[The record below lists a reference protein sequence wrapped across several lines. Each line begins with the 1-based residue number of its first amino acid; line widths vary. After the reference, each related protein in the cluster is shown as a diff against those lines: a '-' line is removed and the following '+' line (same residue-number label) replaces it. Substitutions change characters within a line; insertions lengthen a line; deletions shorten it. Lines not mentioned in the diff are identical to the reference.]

1 MLFAFLQGLAVGLVC
16 LGVYHWRF
24 DRKLRSLIQEIKP
37 DALQVALPLTSRLTG
52 AISIQK
58 QRCAELEQAL
68 EIWKQVLHQA
78 PVCYLQ
84 VDAEDRLVWCN
95 AAAYQ
100 LLKIHTW
107 EATKPRLLLEVIRS
121 YELDQLIA
129 QTRQTQRPTEC
140 EWSLHLSHLP
150 TTPSSPSLTPI
161 ISLRGHSFPLPNQQV
176 GVFLE
181 DRQEV
186 LQLRQQRDRAFSDLA
201 HELKTPLTSIR
212 LVMETIQ
219 NGLDP
224 SLHHWTDR
232 VIREVIRMSTLVQDL
247 LDLTQL
253 ERGVGTCLQCKSL
266 DFADLI
272 DSVCHNLDP
281 LAQKRQIQLTYQGP
295 APLRLW
301 GDYSRLYRVMAN
313 LLDNSIRYSPLAGKV
328 VIQAQIRAA
337 TALRME
343 RLTPPAAVIAA
354 CPTWVQIDV
363 IDSGQGFPEADL
375 PHIFERF
382 YRADPARTHSEIATD
397 REQGL
402 FTYPL
407 PVSPLSPR
415 ATEVRLGQA
424 ARSEAVATIG
434 GSSGL
439 GLAIVRQIVEAHQG
453 FVRASNHPQTGG
465 AWLQVFLPQ
474 AAPDTSPSHNHY

>member
-1 MLFAFLQGLAVGLVC
+1 MLLAFLQGLAVGLVC
-16 LGVYHWRF
+16 LWVYHWRF
-24 DRKLRSLIQEIKP
+24 DRRLRSLIQDLKP
-37 DALQVALPLTSRLTG
+37 DVLQVALPLTSRLNG
-52 AISIQK
+52 AIAIQK
-58 QRCAELEQAL
+58 QHCTELEQA
-68 EIWKQVLHQA
+68 IGTWKQVLHEA

-100 LLKIHTW
+100 LLQIHAW
-107 EATKPRLLLEVIRS
+107 EASKPRLLLEVVRS

-129 QTRQTQRPTEC
+129 QTRQTQQPTEC
-140 EWSLHLSHLP
+140 EWNLHLSHLP
-150 TTPSSPSLTPI
+150 IAPSSPTLAPI
-161 ISLRGHSFPLPNQQV
+161 IRLRGRSFPLANQQV

-201 HELKTPLTSIR
+201 HELKTPLTAIR
-212 LVMETIQ
+212 LVIETIQ
-219 NGLDP
+219 NRLDP

-232 VIREVIRMSTLVQDL
+232 VIKEVIRMSTLVQDL

-253 ERGVGTCLQCKSL
+253 EREVRTCLQCESL
-266 DFADLI
+266 DLADLI
-272 DSVCHNLDP
+272 HSVCHSLDP
-281 LAQKRQIQLTYQGP
+281 LAQKRQIQLEYQGP
-295 APLRLW
+295 APLQLW

-313 LLDNSIRYSPLAGKV
+313 LLDNSIRYSPPGGKV
-328 VIQAQIRAA
+328 LIQAQFRAA
-337 TALRME
+337 TALE
-343 RLTPPAAVIAA
+343 EETIVPPKAAIIT
-354 CPTWVQIDV
+354 CPLWVQVEV

-382 YRADPARTHSEIATD
+382 YRADPARTHNEIAVD
-397 REQGL
+397 REL
-402 FTYPL
+402 APFTYAAP
-407 PVSPLSPR
+407 SPPSPP
-415 ATEVRLGQA
+415 ATEVRLGQVTRA
-424 ARSEAVATIG
+424 GEGTILG

-474 AAPDTSPSHNHY
+474 FTSDTCNHNNG